1 MNSKEE
7 RIEILEFIEA
17 AKELKVSER
26 TTCMFLGITTR
37 TIQNWRRQ
45 GLIDRRKGSSRYV
58 EHRLS
63 LEEEQEF
70 YTTANSPRFRDKT
83 AEQIVAILSG
93 EGTYIASVSTLYR
106 ILRKRKALQHRQE
119 SKEPRKSIPAETYFV
134 TAPNQ
139 VYSWDITWLKTD
151 VKGLFKYAYNIID
164 LYDRSLVGWTVEDK
178 ESDIHAHR
186 LFSRIIRD
194 LNVVPEIVHADNGH
208 PMRGATLA
216 AFLDRLMISRSYSRP
231 RCSNDNAFVEAFHKT
246 LKYTVGYP
254 EFFTSLEHARTWYAN
269 FIQWYNNEHLHSG
282 LGYVT
287 PQQKRT
293 GEAEAI
299 YAKRNQTIHAA
310 FQKNPLRWRCGKTRI
325 YQSTPVSFVHRPI
338 KKIA

>member
-1 MNSKEE
+1 M
-7 RIEILEFIEA
+7 EFIED
-17 AKELKVSER
+17 AKKNKVSER
-26 TTCMFLGITTR
+26 TTCIFLGITPR

-45 GLIDRRKGSSRYV
+45 GLIDRRKGSLRFV
-58 EHRLS
+58 KHKLS
-63 LEEEQEF
+63 LEEEQLF
-70 YTTANSPRFRDKT
+70 YITANSHRFRDKT
-83 AEQIVAILSG
+83 SEQIVAILAS

-119 SKEPRKSIPAETYFV
+119 SKKPRKSISAETYFV

-151 VKGLFKYAYNIID
+151 VQGLFKYGYNIID
-164 LYDRSLVGWTVEDK
+164 LYDRSIVGWTVEDN
-178 ESDIHAHR
+178 ESDEHAHR

-194 LNVVPEIVHADNGH
+194 LNVVPKIVHADNGH
-208 PMRGATLA
+208 PMRGVTLA
-216 AFLDRLMISRSYSRP
+216 AFLDKLLVSRSYSRP
-231 RCSNDNAFVEAFHKT
+231 RCSNDNAFIESFHKT

-254 EFFTSLEHARTWYAN
+254 KMFTSLEHARTWYAD
-269 FIQWYNNEHLHSG
+269 FIQWYNTEHLHSG

-299 YAKRNQTIHAA
+299 YSKRDQTINAA
-310 FQKNPLRWRCGKTRI
+310 LKKNPLRWRCGKTRT
-325 YQSTPVSFVHRPI
+325 YQSHLVSFVHRPI
-338 KKIA
+338 KKPA